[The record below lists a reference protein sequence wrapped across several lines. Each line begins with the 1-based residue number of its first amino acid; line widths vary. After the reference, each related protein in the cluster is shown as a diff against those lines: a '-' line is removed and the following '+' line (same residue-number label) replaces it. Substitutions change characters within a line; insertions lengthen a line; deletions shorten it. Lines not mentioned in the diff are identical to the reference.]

1 MRLENLCESGAW
13 VLHYEHNEQ
22 ARTGP
27 HLVSL
32 NAQAYYYFMHYSQI
46 AKPLSTQYQVSHARC
61 VEVVVG
67 KTKSINYK
75 LKF

>member
-1 MRLENLCESGAW
+1 MITPK
-13 VLHYEHNEQ
+13 YQHNEQ

-32 NAQAYYYFMHYSQI
+32 NAQAYLCIIFKSQSHY
-46 AKPLSTQYQVSHARC
+46 PLNTKSAMLVVLI

>member
-1 MRLENLCESGAW
+1 MGTSGIPRKSNYPLNFKSAMLV
-13 VLHYEHNEQ
+13 VL
-22 ARTGP
+22 
-27 HLVSL
+27 
-32 NAQAYYYFMHYSQI
+32 I
-46 AKPLSTQYQVSHARC
+46 